1 MSGGHE
7 HSWPTHQIEPFAHYL
22 ITECGLSKNTL
33 LSYRRDLKRF
43 QQFCLAEHIDSP
55 HDLTPVLLQGFA
67 RYLSRQRLS
76 TASVARHL
84 AALKMF
90 LRYHLLCGLMKKD
103 VFSVVESPKLW
114 QRIPRIMSV
123 DQTAALLEAIDKS
136 SPFWQRDRAVLE
148 LLYATGMRASE
159 AACLRISDLNLQIG
173 YIRCFGKGNKERVV
187 PINQTDTAALEEYLR
202 DIRPN
207 LAGEKHPEEL
217 FLSRTGHPLD
227 RIDIW
232 RIVKRAQ
239 RRAGIVGKISPH
251 TLRHCFGSH
260 LLQGG
265 ADLRVVQEM
274 LGHANVATT
283 QIYTHVDSQHLR
295 AMHKKYHP
303 LG

>member
-7 HSWPTHQIEPFAHYL
+7 HSWPTHQIEPFANYL
-22 ITECGLSKNTL
+22 IAECGLANNTL
-33 LSYRRDLKRF
+33 ISYRRDLKRF
-43 QQFCLAEHIDSP
+43 QQFCLAENIASP
-55 HDLTPVLLQGFA
+55 NDLTPVILQSFA
-67 RYLSRQRLS
+67 RFLARQRLS
-76 TASVARHL
+76 TASIARHL

-114 QRIPRIMSV
+114 QRIPRVMNV
-123 DQTAALLEAIDKS
+123 DQTASLLDAVDQT
-136 SPFWQRDRAVLE
+136 SPFWQRDRAILE
-148 LLYATGMRASE
+148 LLYATGLRASE
-159 AACLRISDLNLQIG
+159 AAHLRMKDLNLQIG
-173 YIRCFGKGNKERVV
+173 YIRCIGKGNKERVV
-187 PINQTDTAALEEYLR
+187 PINQTAASAMEEYIR
-202 DIRPN
+202 EIRPK
-207 LAGEKHPEEL
+207 LAGQKLPEEL

-232 RIVKRAQ
+232 RIVKRTQ
-239 RRAGIVGKISPH
+239 RRAGITGKISPH